1 MTILAHNNRK
11 SFGFRN
17 LMVSPST

>member
-1 MTILAHNNRK
+1 VKGPAHD
-11 SFGFRN
+11 N